1 MGFEQNL
8 FLSSAPVRA
17 INTANKPENF
27 TVRLTSPIKLK
38 PDKKYK
44 VCLLNF
50 HGVYSWH
57 NIQSQSLNN
66 IVRYSPDNGI
76 TWKTI
81 TIPDGVYSYSDIN
94 KYIHDVMKTNGDYTT
109 VLGEDVFDIN
119 ISFNLSS
126 FLVYIELTNSYQF
139 DLYTQQF
146 GDLLGFDVAILTA
159 ATNTSVRLPNITN
172 SIDTLYIHC
181 SLVNDSIVNGNSSD
195 VIYSFSTATINRS
208 KSFSFEPF
216 NLVYSPIS
224 GNLITTITL
233 SITDVNGT
241 IIDLNGV
248 DVSYTLQ
255 IKETI

>member
-1 MGFEQNL
+1 MVFEQNL
-8 FLSSAPVRA
+8 FLSSAPVRLL
-17 INTANKPENF
+17 NSFNKPENF

-38 PDKKYK
+38 ADKAYK

-50 HGVYSWH
+50 YGVYSWH

-76 TWKTI
+76 TWKII

-94 KYIHDVMKTNGDYTT
+94 TYIHDVMKTNGDYTT
-109 VLGEDVFDIN
+109 VLGQDLFDIN
-119 ISFNLSS
+119 ISFNTSS
-126 FLVYIELTNSYQF
+126 FLVYIELTNNYQF

-159 ATNTSVRLPNITN
+159 TTNTSSRLPNITN

-181 SLVNDSIVNGNSSD
+181 SLVNDSIVNGKSSD
-195 VIYSFSTATINRS
+195 VIYSFSTATLKRS
-208 KSFSFEPF
+208 YSFSFEPF

-233 SITDVNGT
+233 TITDVNGT

-255 IKETI
+255 IKEMI